1 MYTPLR
7 IILVHAGL
15 SLFALLNDTVLPY
28 RPTTLPER
36 HRAAYLA
43 YLKSQSRMMG
53 TFVTLL
59 NAIKCLEIPMEAV
72 MINGGLRE
80 HKLYGILVI
89 EASK

>member
-1 MYTPLR
+1 MHL
-7 IILVHAGL
+7 ILVHAGL

-28 RPTTLPER
+28 RPATLPER

-43 YLKSQSRMMG
+43 YLKSQNRMMG
-53 TFVTLL
+53 GFVTLL
-59 NAIKCLEIPMEAV
+59 NAIKCLEIPMEAI
-72 MINGGLRE
+72 MIKGGLKK